1 MATVNYAVAFL
12 TDSLNSN
19 SLYNALGVDPTQGA
33 KVPLSIAE
41 PRTRFTRVASW
52 AATRPCGLEI
62 ADVISGDGIGASTSS
77 AGGAGVAFQAT
88 TDDSFFSAKDFLD
101 LCKLPAATGVPVVRT
116 VGDVL
121 PLLRASILGGSAS
134 SASFIRGYARN
145 RRMSSLLTD
154 HSNTHQPRPSSSS
167 RPATPWRPL

>member
-41 PRTRFTRVASW
+41 ARTRFTRVASW

-121 PLLRASILGGSAS
+121 PIALNLIQMAGLSFPAEVIIGDIFNANTFLADGGFKA
-134 SASFIRGYARN
+134 
-145 RRMSSLLTD
+145 
-154 HSNTHQPRPSSSS
+154 P
-167 RPATPWRPL
+167 